1 MLIQVTNGGGN
12 AADCISRAVRYF
24 SGNFGCD
31 PLAESLYEQLSEI
44 ENLLND
50 FNHELS
56 AARNSVEFSPEEFQ
70 EVEIRL
76 NEINR
81 LKSKYGNSVE
91 EIEKYAGQVE
101 GKAGKAS

>member
-1 MLIQVTNGGGN
+1 MLIQVTMAEEMLQTALVGQFVFF
-12 AADCISRAVRYF
+12 RKFPAVIHW
-24 SGNFGCD
+24 
-31 PLAESLYEQLSEI
+31 AESLYEQLSEI

-101 GKAGKAS
+101 EKLGKAS

>member
-1 MLIQVTNGGGN
+1 MLQTALVGQFRIFQE
-12 AADCISRAVRYF
+12 IS
-24 SGNFGCD
+24 GCD

-81 LKSKYGNSVE
+81 LK
-91 EIEKYAGQVE
+91 IQVWKFCGRDRKICRSGG